1 MSGHRI
7 AAPQIQTRQNSRF
20 IGLDLRSPEL
30 LRRRPVIGLIL
41 FLFGSLVFSALTYN
55 LFANGP
61 LLALDRRIAFT
72 LPAIGLKSPPYVKSI
87 MDGGFYL
94 GKDIV
99 IALDAILGLF
109 YLYKRYWQELVMV
122 TVGLWGSTLVFVT
135 LSHLIGRVRPP
146 TQIWIVVNIP
156 GFPSGHA
163 IAVVV
168 FYGLLAYILAPK
180 MPTTFLKWVVIATA
194 LFIILFVGFSR
205 VFTAGH
211 YMTDILAGYA
221 VGIAWDG
228 AVFTGIE
235 IYFNKRK
242 RQHNGQKD

>member
-1 MSGHRI
+1 MSTNRMT
-7 AAPQIQTRQNSRF
+7 AANVQASQTRSHVIF
-20 IGLDLRSPEL
+20 DLRSPDL
-30 LRRRPVIGLIL
+30 LSRWPMIGLSMFI
-41 FLFGSLVFSALTYN
+41 FGSLVFGALTFN

-72 LPAIGLKSPPYVKSI
+72 LPAIGLKSPPYMKSI

-94 GKDIV
+94 GKDVV
-99 IALDAILGLF
+99 IALDAILALF

-135 LSHLIGRVRPP
+135 LSNLIGRVRPP

-168 FYGLLAYILAPK
+168 FYGLLAYLIAPK
-180 MPTTFLKWVVIATA
+180 MPSTFLKWVVVVLA

-205 VFTAGH
+205 VFTGGH
-211 YMTDILAGYA
+211 YLTDILAGYA
-221 VGIAWDG
+221 IGIAWDG
-228 AVFTGIE
+228 AVFTAIE
-235 IYFNKRK
+235 TYFKRRK
-242 RQHNGQKD
+242 ITMRKV